1 VLNRQNA
8 GLSRPRSPV
17 RVPSLPLLNTVTDC
31 GIMKP
36 VSRELPSGT
45 VTFVFTDVEGS
56 TKGPYRLP
64 LRHEL
69 TWTRLPR

>member
-1 VLNRQNA
+1 MT
-8 GLSRPRSPV
+8 GLSCRRSRV
-17 RVPSLPLLNTVTDC
+17 RVQSVPLLNTVTDC

-36 VSRELPSGT
+36 VSREVSSGT
-45 VTFVFTDVEGS
+45 VTFVFTDVEGL

>member
-1 VLNRQNA
+1 
-8 GLSRPRSPV
+8 
-17 RVPSLPLLNTVTDC
+17 
-31 GIMKP
+31 MKP

-69 TWTRLPR
+69 TWTRLAR

>member
-1 VLNRQNA
+1 
-8 GLSRPRSPV
+8 
-17 RVPSLPLLNTVTDC
+17 
-31 GIMKP
+31 MKP
-36 VSRELPSGT
+36 VSRELSSGT

>member
-1 VLNRQNA
+1 MGCQT
-8 GLSRPRSPV
+8 GGG
-17 RVPSLPLLNTVTDC
+17 VPSLPLLNTVTDC

-45 VTFVFTDVEGS
+45 VTFVFTNTEGS

-69 TWTRLPR
+69 TWARLPR